1 MRRNYWRDAM
11 TVPPCWIDKHR
22 AIRLVKGGVVIRDM
36 QVPASAVTPLGDDDI
51 DGAFDVGVILMDWRC
66 DVAVADGAAEVLCET
81 PLFRNTGLNLAA
93 VQLGDF
99 RCKLLHKLIGGDACL
114 MHGFDE
120 STSCLA
126 AVDRRPRAVGPA
138 HVWLGG
144 HAAKDG

>member
-36 QVPASAVTPLGDDDI
+36 QVPTSAVSALGDDDV

-66 DVAVADGAAEVLCET
+66 DVAVADRAAEVLCEA
-81 PLFRNTGLNLAA
+81 PLLRHTGLDLAA

-99 RCKLLHKLIGGDACL
+99 RGQLLHELIGGGACL
-114 MHGFDE
+114 MHGFDKGA
-120 STSCLA
+120 SGLA
-126 AVDRRPRAVGPA
+126 AVDRGACAVCPS
-138 HVWLGG
+138 HMWLGR